1 MIVYVDTSAALKLLI
16 EEAESAPLA
25 EELMARVDRGDRL
38 VSSMLL
44 YTELHC
50 AARRHARLPAEV
62 VNSVIDSINLVD
74 IARADLLYA
83 AALAGGLRS
92 ADAIHLA
99 TAIRLQADALVAY
112 DVELL
117 AAAADAGLTTLAPSR
132 R

>member
-16 EEAESAPLA
+16 DEAESAQLA
-25 EELMARVDRGDRL
+25 EELTMSAARGDRL

-50 AARRHARLPAEV
+50 AAQRRAQLSPEL
-62 VNSVIDSINLVD
+62 VNSVVNSINLVD

-83 AALAGGLRS
+83 AALSGGLRS

-117 AAAADAGLTTLAPSR
+117 AAGASAGFTLLTPGR
-132 R
+132 G